1 MTKQLKHDSLA
12 KTIMSDP
19 VAAQEFLEYYLP
31 TDFKSL
37 IDLSKIKV
45 EQESYIEESLKKKYS
60 DIVYRYAK
68 PISNSR
74 YHFIHNFAVK

>member
-31 TDFKSL
+31 SGFQEFNRFITNKSRAREL
-37 IDLSKIKV
+37 YRRIVKEKI
-45 EQESYIEESLKKKYS
+45 Q
-60 DIVYRYAK
+60 
-68 PISNSR
+68 
-74 YHFIHNFAVK
+74 

>member
-37 IDLSKIKV
+37 IDLSQIKV
-45 EQESYIEESLKKKYS
+45 EQESYIEESLKKKY
-60 DIVYRYAK
+60 R
-68 PISNSR
+68 ISSIELPPKNMAMLL
-74 YHFIHNFAVK
+74 FIY